1 MTRSFTG
8 MLGRSVAAGVVQ
20 TATEQLTSFQVAPP
34 SVVLKMWPVGS
45 LTLKFELLN
54 TKEKP
59 EKVTYAVIPV
69 VSAGSTAIT
78 LRESKLKPLTKSL
91 EMGVHVFPASTD

>member
-69 VSAGSTAIT
+69 VSAGSTAMAGSA
-78 LRESKLKPLTKSL
+78 RGGRRNCSL
-91 EMGVHVFPASTD
+91 SCKKFCEVAR